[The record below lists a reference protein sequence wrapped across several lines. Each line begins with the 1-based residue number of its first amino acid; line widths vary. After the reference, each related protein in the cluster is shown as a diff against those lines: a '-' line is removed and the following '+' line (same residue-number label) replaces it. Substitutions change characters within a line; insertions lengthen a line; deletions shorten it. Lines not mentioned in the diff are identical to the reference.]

1 MYRIG
6 DRNEIGSVEMIKG
19 LLVAYL
25 CVCVCKYKLLMNIYM
40 GEEWGEVE
48 LGEKVGGGGRMDK
61 WGVFLG

>member
-1 MYRIG
+1 
-6 DRNEIGSVEMIKG
+6 MIKG